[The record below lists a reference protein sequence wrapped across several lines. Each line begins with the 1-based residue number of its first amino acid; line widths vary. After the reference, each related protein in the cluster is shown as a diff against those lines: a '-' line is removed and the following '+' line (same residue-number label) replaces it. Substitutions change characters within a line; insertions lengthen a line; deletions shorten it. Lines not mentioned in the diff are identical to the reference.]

1 MLQRSIDE
9 TCPNASF
16 ELEEMR
22 NIEVDDCYNKNQMP
36 PTEDGKGLLVN
47 ISMNLNSLLSIDE
60 PTQVRAKNLEI

>member
-22 NIEVDDCYNKNQMP
+22 NVEVDKCYNKNQMP
-36 PTEDGKGLLVN
+36 PTEDGKGTLDN

-60 PTQVRAKNLEI
+60 PTQVRARNLDI